1 MTEPGETQGTT
12 TPATTGVSAPSLD
25 EATRRRAVNEL
36 GGPVSWES
44 PHEDRTELSR
54 VWESFDGRLGEE
66 SLADLR
72 ERAEARDPIQVASAL
87 RDIVALTDAHA
98 QRLEKDPTSA
108 WRQPTDVIE
117 ELRSMRAVAWNR
129 LVAQGVP
136 QNDIMHALN
145 IAAPVPVATGGHANP
160 QGADEDWADLAEFT
174 ENVREQLA
182 GWRDNNNN
190 AV

>member
-1 MTEPGETQGTT
+1 
-12 TPATTGVSAPSLD
+12 
-25 EATRRRAVNEL
+25 
-36 GGPVSWES
+36 
-44 PHEDRTELSR
+44 
-54 VWESFDGRLGEE
+54 
-66 SLADLR
+66 
-72 ERAEARDPIQVASAL
+72 
-87 RDIVALTDAHA
+87 
-98 QRLEKDPTSA
+98 
-108 WRQPTDVIE
+108 
-117 ELRSMRAVAWNR
+117 MRAVAWNR

>member
-12 TPATTGVSAPSLD
+12 APATTGVSAPSLD
-25 EATRRRAVNEL
+25 EATRRRALNEL

-44 PHEDRTELSR
+44 PHEGRTELSP

-145 IAAPVPVATGGHANP
+145 MASPVPVATGGHANP
-160 QGADEDWADLAEFT
+160 LGADEDWADLAEFT